1 MVVTPGSAIRSLL
14 EILSTLAPYAIVCLE
29 CPSCGQPQFPTPQG
43 SHAGTLPQRRL
54 NQIGPAS
61 EVMML
66 VLQIVILCLLAAAIV
81 LWAIYFPY
89 PSPLVRR
96 WLAPRKRWPE
106 TQIRMWL
113 QRGEFQ
119 RAFLRHFY
127 SDPERAAPPGTG
139 MLAPADGLVTSAD
152 VRGEVRYLVIALSFW
167 DMHVQRSPVAG
178 RVLSVE
184 SHGDGFMDGE
194 GRDFAFVREKS
205 CPVQKRLVI
214 ATDAGQVAVRL
225 ITSIAARRIETWV
238 RDGEEVERGQRIGRI
253 LLGSTVVLELPAATK
268 LLVHPGDRVW
278 AGETLIAEGLGA
290 P

>member
-1 MVVTPGSAIRSLL
+1 MV
-14 EILSTLAPYAIVCLE
+14 
-29 CPSCGQPQFPTPQG
+29 
-43 SHAGTLPQRRL
+43 
-54 NQIGPAS
+54 
-61 EVMML
+61 L
-66 VLQIVILCLLAAAIV
+66 VLQIVILCLLGGALV

-106 TQIRMWL
+106 SQIRMWL

-127 SDPERAAPPGTG
+127 SDPERVAPPGTG

-152 VRGEVRYLVIALSFW
+152 VRGDVRYLVIALSFW
-167 DMHVQRSPVAG
+167 DMHVQRSPLAG

-184 SHGDGFMDGE
+184 SQGDGFMDGE
-194 GRDFAFVREKS
+194 GREFAFLREKT

-214 ATDAGQVAVRL
+214 ATDGRQVAVRL
-225 ITSIAARRIETWV
+225 ITSVAARRIETWV
-238 RDGEEVERGQRIGRI
+238 KEGEDVERGQRIGRI

-268 LLVHPGDRVW
+268 LLVRTGDRVW
-278 AGETLIAEGLGA
+278 AGETLVAEGLVA